1 MSMSWLLFAF
11 QERSVYLFRG
21 IRRCDWDTSA
31 ADDADETVMQ
41 LVDGA
46 IVSDLIVSGVDST
59 VKRKWNVTLKETV
72 MKLKYIYI

>member
-11 QERSVYLFRG
+11 QKKSVYLLRG
-21 IRRCDWDTSA
+21 IRRCDWDTCA
-31 ADDADETVMQ
+31 ADDVDEREMQ

-59 VKRKWNVTLKETV
+59 VKRKLNVTLKETV
-72 MKLKYIYI
+72 MELKYI